1 MSFEYYLRL
10 TTRSFGQEY
19 LKVLG
24 LLVDMRRHSGVP
36 EQLKDCI
43 DEEMRAV
50 GKYAGKTVELEESME
65 GEKRDAIAAT
75 EEMPEEPPGWSLTC
89 MECKGLDVEFE
100 VCTFN

>member
-1 MSFEYYLRL
+1 
-10 TTRSFGQEY
+10 
-19 LKVLG
+19 
-24 LLVDMRRHSGVP
+24 MRRHNRVP

-50 GKYAGKTVELEESME
+50 GKYAGRTVELEESTE

-100 VCTFN
+100 VCALDKQCQRSECYEDEVFPKTPTE